1 MIFLIPRTFALASNV
16 LSFLC
21 VLLAVMLAFGAKSVS
36 AQTTIYSEDFQS
48 YSENYGFRNG
58 GNSGG
63 YDGTETNWTIAG
75 NTSTL
80 TGNNDYFMVEF
91 NNGSQKFGGRDL
103 DGEFIW
109 TSKEIDVSGYTAL
122 TFGVDL
128 GEAGGMEPDDYIKLY
143 YIKDD
148 GSEVLID
155 EIFDDYGSATM
166 SEDSFESTTS
176 LKFRLKARNDGSG
189 EIHRFDNL
197 LLTGTP
203 CAPVISSV
211 SGATLNLDASG
222 SVTVTASSANVTAT
236 DPCSTGSLSYY
247 VSTSA
252 AGPFTSSTVD
262 LDCNATSG
270 VTLYFQVEDGN
281 GNTSST
287 SSAVFTSV
295 DVTDPTVVASDV
307 SASLCV
313 GESSVAV
320 SATDVIDSDGDNC
333 SVATREIKLTSAADS
348 EYASSLSFTAAG
360 DYPVTVQVKDPTG
373 NGATATVTVT
383 ISGAPSGVL
392 YTEDFEDEST
402 NTDLCSPSAYTPSDN
417 NWTPLCPGGTSSI
430 STLSSGDE
438 AFRIAGA
445 GGAGS
450 PLTFQVSNNND
461 DAEERTSNGDMGLTS
476 SDLELGRDGSN
487 SQEVGIRFRN
497 VSIPQGATVVSAY
510 IQFTVDESDTE
521 STSVTIQIQDTGNA
535 AQYSSSDD
543 DISSRSYTSGSV
555 AWNNIPSWTS
565 EGASGADQATPDL
578 TSLVQEVVNRG
589 DWASGNAL
597 AFRITGTGQRTA
609 DSHDG
614 DSNSAPELVI
624 ELESNGG
631 SAVATTW
638 ESAAFN
644 VSCLSNVLLEFDA
657 RSEGDLENSGPSLD
671 EFDVYAVKDGVESLL
686 FGADGHL
693 DGSGGGTP
701 INDSF
706 SQGIGLT
713 DVSQLAIRI
722 KARLTLSSESY
733 SFDDFKVCVDENDNG
748 LCDVDECTN
757 IAVTASSPTVDLDGT
772 GSVTISAGTSGA
784 DITTSSTGDCFTVA
798 SFEVSKTNA
807 TNGFGSSVSFDCTET
822 GAQNVWVRATDGTDV
837 SAATATTV
845 TVQDVTPPT
854 IGALSGTYYLGEGG
868 ESTASTRRIW
878 WATATDG
885 NGDNCGLAIKKV
897 SKTGNDWGSATN
909 YVDFDCTELGP
920 QTVYLQ
926 GTDAA
931 GNVAEGSGTITIAD
945 NTPPTITAPGQ
956 VNANTSSYGGTCSVT
971 ASSLF
976 LGTPTTSDNCSGA
989 SVTNDAPSS
998 YPLGTTVVTW
1008 TVTDASGNTAT
1019 ATQDVVV
1026 TEDQIP
1032 TISSVSSSLTEVLSS
1047 AGAATID
1054 AATYITASDNCTAS
1068 ESLTFEIS
1076 ESTGSGF
1083 AATFV
1088 VDCDDIGAKTFYFRV
1103 TDASGNVSSES
1114 SETITIAD
1122 NTAPTAVANAVTLFL
1137 SGGTVTLNATNGS
1150 FNTSTDACGVST
1162 SEVKLSS
1169 AGDGTFASSLTFTSE
1184 DDYDVTLRVTDASS
1198 NVATSTATVSVLF
1211 TVVNGCIDQTACN
1224 YDASA
1229 NTDDGS
1235 CTFPGEECSSPS
1247 AGQGFV
1253 YTVNAAED
1261 GCDCTAQDFEQLYF
1275 EDFTGDLNSGVV
1287 DGTPTDYVSLCP
1299 GGFSPADGNWLTD
1312 GCDDGTTSFT
1322 NGDFASVFVYPE
1334 DLSGN
1339 PSDLS
1344 FNWYAT
1350 GGATTSFDLS
1360 FNSKLIDVQGYT
1372 DLKFD
1377 ADVVNLLTDDSGVGL
1392 EFATL
1397 FDDVRTV
1404 QSSVS
1409 GSFGRSGLNTTLPS
1423 INADDLVVEVR
1434 GFGDGPTADL
1444 YLDDVTVAAWGK
1456 EGCTDSNASS
1466 GYDATAQVD
1475 DGSCV
1480 YAFAAAYS
1488 RYDGGFQEKIWAG
1501 TSCGEDCGS
1510 APYFDA
1516 KQVAANSQTSSS
1528 SFNYVISSGTTVTV
1542 NGTTDVDG
1550 DPTTKDLFVNNL
1562 TIEDGGSLMIPA
1574 GKRLRVMGTF
1584 IDNDGNAV
1592 SGDGMLCIDGT
1603 FTFGTGEGSPSTV
1616 NVQDFELTPSAT
1628 LTVPGNK
1635 TLAVNGNLAFGS
1647 TDPSAVSGLVSLSGS
1662 SAQTITGDGATL
1674 DELEISNSAGVIVND
1689 SLEIQGRLKL
1699 SSGELD
1705 LGDNILVFASN
1716 SESGS
1721 EEKTAVLDAIPSG
1734 ASLTGTLSSGGRM
1747 AQSMS
1752 SGDANVVVER
1762 YIAADTDGVTYTGYT
1777 LFGSPIDG
1785 AVVGDLDGI
1794 DGFYLAGWPG
1804 TSWPNSFSSILF
1816 WDEANSAFVEPAS
1829 NNTPLDTLGG
1839 AWIVIAGSQTPTM
1852 STAGALNSHL
1862 EGDSKTFA
1870 LTRSDNSNTADEFE
1884 GWNLIYNPYQARLD
1898 WHEVLGNSGNAA
1910 LVEDQYAVYDT
1921 QAQQFVRYS
1930 ETNTSMASASRYIE
1944 PGQSFWVRL
1953 PSGTTS
1959 GTFTLTPDMIDNDA
1973 AGAEFVRSAAEGE
1986 VSVLLETRNA
1996 YGATQSLLR
2005 FSDNGDAE
2013 AYLDGDLSRLSSS
2026 SVKSGELA
2034 FWADGQQYVAKT
2046 LPQDVDGEFYVR
2058 SRANFETTIRVLEVT
2073 GAVSFCGHI
2082 EDGETGEVMLLQEG
2096 EELVFTLPAHDAEAG
2111 RFTLHGE
2118 RFAEATGLAPDCP
2131 DSEAGM
2137 IVVELAD
2144 VVADLTVVNYETME
2158 QVGLALQAT
2167 GTVELPMSPGEY
2179 SIVVEATE
2187 ETSLCRGGRRQVVVA
2202 PGEQPELLGLIA
2214 EPSECNF
2221 GMASLAFELYGNG
2234 EFETSLI
2241 QGAQT
2246 MWSASLAPGEHV
2258 LEDIIPGDYVL
2269 KVNHACMEATEW
2281 VSLSD
2286 PGMPEVTPIYPFFTE
2301 VEAAGGAW
2309 LEASCMG
2316 CITGEGYGYQWMVD
2330 GAVVAE
2336 NEPMAVRVYE
2346 AGLYEVELVAFGP
2359 DCQMNVPFEMLVGQ
2373 HKVASSDKVTWVM
2386 AEEGQL
2392 MGDFKEEWVNAQIRW
2407 FDSTGRLL
2415 KEESKGSLMGR
2426 VMLDAPKAGGW
2437 LTLEVRS
2444 ASGRLS
2450 RWFGVH

>member
-1 MIFLIPRTFALASNV
+1 MIFLRPRTFALASDV
-16 LSFLC
+16 PTFLC
-21 VLLAVMLAFGAKSVS
+21 VLLTAMLAFGAKSVS
-36 AQTTIYSEDFQS
+36 AQTTIYSQDFESFSDGQETS
-48 YSENYGFRNG
+48 SGDWTTDVPSNADYFAVYN
-58 GNSGG
+58 NSGDNQWWG
-63 YDGTETNWTIAG
+63 DDTDGAAT
-75 NTSTL
+75 
-80 TGNNDYFMVEF
+80 
-91 NNGSQKFGGRDL
+91 
-103 DGEFIW
+103 W
-109 TSKEIDVSGYTAL
+109 TSPSIDVSGFTTLAL
-122 TFGVDL
+122 AIFL
-128 GEAGGMEPDDYIKLY
+128 GE
-143 YIKDD
+143 
-148 GSEVLID
+148 
-155 EIFDDYGSATM
+155 
-166 SEDSFESTTS
+166 
-176 LKFRLKARNDGSG
+176 
-189 EIHRFDNL
+189 
-197 LLTGTP
+197 
-203 CAPVISSV
+203 
-211 SGATLNLDASG
+211 SG
-222 SVTVTASSANVTAT
+222 SLENDDFIRV
-236 DPCSTGSLSYY
+236 SY
-247 VSTSA
+247 V
-252 AGPFTSSTVD
+252 
-262 LDCNATSG
+262 LDG
-270 VTLYFQVEDGN
+270 VTTQLVE
-281 GNTSST
+281 
-287 SSAVFTSV
+287 FT
-295 DVTDPTVVASDV
+295 D
-307 SASLCV
+307 
-313 GESSVAV
+313 
-320 SATDVIDSDGDNC
+320 
-333 SVATREIKLTSAADS
+333 
-348 EYASSLSFTAAG
+348 
-360 DYPVTVQVKDPTG
+360 
-373 NGATATVTVT
+373 
-383 ISGAPSGVL
+383 
-392 YTEDFEDEST
+392 DF
-402 NTDLCSPSAYTPSDN
+402 
-417 NWTPLCPGGTSSI
+417 GTSSETGLSI
-430 STLSSGDE
+430 SDGSSLQ
-438 AFRIAGA
+438 I
-445 GGAGS
+445 
-450 PLTFQVSNNND
+450 QVVMDNND
-461 DAEERTSNGDMGLTS
+461 NNESHYFDDIVLTGC
-476 SDLELGRDGSN
+476 EGCV
-487 SQEVGIRFRN
+487 EVFYEPFTDD
-497 VSIPQGATVVSAY
+497 S
-510 IQFTVDESDTE
+510 QFTK
-521 STSVTIQIQDTGNA
+521 N
-535 AQYSSSDD
+535 
-543 DISSRSYTSGSV
+543 V
-555 AWNNIPSWTS
+555 A
-565 EGASGADQATPDL
+565 
-578 TSLVQEVVNRG
+578 
-589 DWASGNAL
+589 
-597 AFRITGTGQRTA
+597 F
-609 DSHDG
+609 SHDG
-614 DSNSAPELVI
+614 DGDYWGIHDPDGNDDDFDGNSGQPSGIGSFNGVDGNFLVGEDMNKAPVVADPGILTWSNIDISSVDAALTFELDIAERGANNDEYVELYAKLSSATNYTLLIDPGGGLSSIGSTLSKQTASGTFDGTSLDIQLKMYSDDGGDEVAVDDLRVI
-624 ELESNGG
+624 GTS
-631 SAVATTW
+631 SCTAVAVT
-638 ESAAFN
+638 S
-644 VSCLSNVLLEFDA
+644 DA
-657 RSEGDLENSGPSLD
+657 PTVSLD
-671 EFDVYAVKDGVESLL
+671 G
-686 FGADGHL
+686 
-693 DGSGGGTP
+693 
-701 INDSF
+701 N
-706 SQGIGLT
+706 
-713 DVSQLAIRI
+713 
-722 KARLTLSSESY
+722 
-733 SFDDFKVCVDENDNG
+733 
-748 LCDVDECTN
+748 
-757 IAVTASSPTVDLDGT
+757 
-772 GSVTISAGTSGA
+772 GSVSVSADTSGA
-784 DITTSSTGDCFTVA
+784 EVTVSSTGDCLTV
-798 SFEVSKTNA
+798 SSYEISKTNA
-807 TNGFGSSVSFDCTET
+807 TTGFASSVSFDCTET
-822 GAQNVWVRATDGTDV
+822 GAQDVWVRATDGTDV

-868 ESTASTRRIW
+868 GSTASTRRIW

-920 QTVYLQ
+920 QTLYLQ

-956 VNANTSSYGGTCSVT
+956 VNATTSAYGGTCSVT
-971 ASSLF
+971 ASFLF
-976 LGTPTTSDNCSGA
+976 LGSPTTSDNCSVA

-1008 TVTDASGNTAT
+1008 TVTDASGITAT

-1026 TEDQIP
+1026 TDDQIP
-1032 TISSVSSSLTEVLSS
+1032 TTPTFANGSFQLSLGSVDVGVADLSISSSDNCTASGDLTIEISRTAAAGTWGSTVTFVCADATGAFLPIYVRATDASSNVSANGVGYVTITDPSVLQAIGQDVTVVLDADGSGSLTAAEVDNGSEGSCNSSLSIDVSSFDCTDVGSNSVVLTISDGSNSDAVTVTATVVDNTAPNATQIPGGALAKNLNSSGTGTISPGDVYVPGNPIDRCTADQDLTTEIKRAGGNWASTVSVDCNDVGTPFTVDARIIDEAGNEWLMSTDGGGVVTVTISDVDIPTISNVSSGLTEGLSS

-1068 ESLTFEIS
+1068 GSLTYEIS

-1083 AATFV
+1083 AATFAA
-1088 VDCDDIGAKTFYFRV
+1088 DCDDIGAKTFYFRV
-1103 TDASGNVSSES
+1103 TDASGKVSSES

-1122 NTAPTAVANAVTLFL
+1122 NTDPTAVANAVTLFL
-1137 SGGTVTLNATNGS
+1137 SGGTVTLNATDGS

-1169 AGDGTFASSLTFTSE
+1169 ADDNTYASSLTFTSE
-1184 DDYDVTLRVTDASS
+1184 DDYDVTLRVTDASG
-1198 NVATSTATVSVLF
+1198 NDATSTATVSVLF

-1235 CTFPGEECSSPS
+1235 CTFPGEECSSPT

-1287 DGTPTDYVSLCP
+1287 DGTTTDYVSLCP

-1322 NGDFASVFVYPE
+1322 NGAFANAFVYPE

-1344 FNWYAT
+1344 LNWYAT

-1360 FNSKLIDVQGYT
+1360 FKSKLIDVQGYT

-1377 ADVVNLLTDDSGVGL
+1377 ADVVNLFTDDSGVGL

-1409 GSFGRSGLNTTLPS
+1409 GSFGRSGLNTALSS

-1480 YAFAAAYS
+1480 YAFTTAYS
-1488 RYDGGFQEKIWAG
+1488 RYDGGFEDKLWAG
-1501 TSCGEDCGS
+1501 TSCGGDCGS

-1516 KQVAANSQTSSS
+1516 KQVAANSQTSST

-1542 NGTTDVDG
+1542 NGTTNVDG
-1550 DPTTKDLFVNNL
+1550 APTTKDLFVNNL
-1562 TIEDGGSLMIPA
+1562 TIEDGGSLVIPA

-1592 SGDGMLCIDGT
+1592 SGNGMLCIDGT
-1603 FTFGTGEGSPSTV
+1603 FTIGTGEGSPSTV
-1616 NVQDFELTPSAT
+1616 NVQDFELPPSAT
-1628 LTVPGNK
+1628 LTVPENK

-1674 DELEISNSAGVIVND
+1674 DELEISNSAGVTVND

-1699 SSGELD
+1699 ASGELD

-1762 YIAADTDGVTYTGYT
+1762 YISADTDNVTFTGYT

-1816 WDEANSAFVEPAS
+1816 WDETNSAFVEPAS

-1839 AWIVIAGSQTPTM
+1839 AWIVVAGSQTPTM
-1852 STAGALNSHL
+1852 STAGALNSHV
-1862 EGDSKTFA
+1862 EGDSKTFS

-1898 WHEVLGNSGNAA
+1898 WHQVLDNSGNAA

-1921 QAQQFVRYS
+1921 QTQQFVRYS
-1930 ETNTSMASASRYIE
+1930 ETNTSLASASRYIE

-1973 AGAEFVRSAAEGE
+1973 AGAEFVRSAAEAE

-2013 AYLDGDLSRLSSS
+2013 AYLNGDLSRLGSS

-2137 IVVELAD
+2137 IVAELGE

-2167 GTVELPMSPGEY
+2167 GTIEFPMSPGEY

-2202 PGEQPELLGLIA
+2202 PGEQPELLGLSA
-2214 EPSECNF
+2214 ETAECNV

-2258 LEDIIPGDYVL
+2258 LEDIVPGDYLL
-2269 KVNHACMEATEW
+2269 KVNHACMEYAEW

-2301 VEAAGGAW
+2301 VEAVGGAW

-2316 CITGEGYGYQWMVD
+2316 CITGEGFGYQWMVD
-2330 GAVVAE
+2330 GEAVNE

-2346 AGLYEVELVAFGP
+2346 VGLYGVELVAFGP

-2373 HKVASSDKVTWVM
+2373 HKVASSDEVTWVI

-2392 MGDFKEEWVNAQIRW
+2392 MGDFKEEWVNAQVRW

-2426 VMLDAPKAGGW
+2426 VMLDAPKTGGW